1 MYKRCQST
9 SEATTGELPR
19 REDAESVTL
28 PATGL
33 RASEVMRPERA
44 DPEHFGSTRDRPKTV
59 RYRASTGVHRCDVSS
74 VLNRRV
80 AALWSVG
87 SAGNMRLLAWLNA
100 RTR

>member
-1 MYKRCQST
+1 MKRRH
-9 SEATTGELPR
+9 TGSRLHRTADLHP
-19 REDAESVTL
+19 L
-28 PATGL
+28 I
-33 RASEVMRPERA
+33 RA